1 MVTLLKQNMSFE
13 YGLIS
18 KSKKESGVEKAK
30 SLFSHSVCVCVKY
43 SSWESASMHSAV
55 CGLKMKEKAFIFKV
69 VWV

>member
-1 MVTLLKQNMSFE
+1 MITLLKQNVSFE

-30 SLFSHSVCVCVKY
+30 SLFSLSVCVKY